1 MLLLRALD
9 AIGTASEYPAAQA
22 VEFALPAHAFHVL
35 TVCSAPVD
43 RAAQS
48 AIHGPL
54 YSMCVALQGLSL
66 VQPYRVDLPSAWE
79 VQMLRTERARS
90 VL

>member
-1 MLLLRALD
+1 MLILVVLDGSGVNVNRA
-9 AIGTASEYPAAQA
+9 AAQTFERA
-22 VEFALPAHAFHVL
+22 SYARPFHVL

-48 AIHGPL
+48 AIRGPL
-54 YSMCVALQGLSL
+54 FSMCVALQGLSL